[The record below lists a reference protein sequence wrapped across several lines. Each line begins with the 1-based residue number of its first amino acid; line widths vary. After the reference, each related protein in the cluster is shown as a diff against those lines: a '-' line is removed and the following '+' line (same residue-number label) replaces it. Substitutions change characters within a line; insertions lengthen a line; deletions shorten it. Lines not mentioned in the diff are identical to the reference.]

1 MNMENFKAF
10 WCAFLHWPGWTSWLK
25 WEGWKRIAH
34 WKGWTAWLKWSGWK
48 RISAWRGWK
57 KLLFPN
63 PALVIL
69 LTAVSAVG
77 LFGVFMTGREASLIA
92 YPLYC
97 LSFYALVTFAA
108 LIMKVLPESKKAM
121 ENNALIQK
129 LTSDEEISF
138 RLGLYREQI
147 INFVYGVFKLISGAI
162 HGSFWVGADGLY
174 NFVQS
179 IIQLYQI
186 LRRRK
191 VTTMKEQWKG
201 YRQCGYMMIV
211 LHLTMTGL
219 VFQMIH
225 MGEHEEYPGYM
236 IFATAAFTFY
246 KLISAFIDVAKD
258 RKNKHPVDSAVRLLD
273 LSQALYNLFV
283 LQVAL
288 LWEFGGGD
296 FAYHKLMNSLTG
308 GAVCL
313 LVCSMGIYMLWRSRR
328 DMRKLEEKEIG

>member
-1 MNMENFKAF
+1 MEKFKAF
-10 WCAFLHWPGWTSWLK
+10 WLSFLRWPGWTGWLK
-25 WEGWKRIAH
+25 WDGWKKIAA
-34 WKGWTAWLKWSGWK
+34 WPGWTAWLKWSGWK
-48 RISAWRGWK
+48 N
-57 KLLFPN
+57 LLYPH
-63 PALVIL
+63 PVLVIV
-69 LTAVSAVG
+69 LTLIAGAG
-77 LFGVFMTGREASLIA
+77 LPWVFLTGRENSMIA

-97 LSFYALVTFAA
+97 VAFYALVTLTL
-108 LIMKVLPESKKAM
+108 LIVKLVPKARKKA
-121 ENNALIQK
+121 EADPLIQK
-129 LTSDEEISF
+129 LTQNEEVSF
-138 RLGLYREQI
+138 SLGLYMEQLL
-147 INFVYGVFKLISGAI
+147 NFGYGIFKLISGAI
-162 HGSFWVGADGLY
+162 HASAWIGADGLY

-179 IIQLYQI
+179 LIQLYQI
-186 LRRRK
+186 LRRKK
-191 VTTMKEQWKG
+191 VTTMKDQWKS

-225 MGEHEEYPGYM
+225 MGEHEEYPGFM

-246 KLISAFIDVAKD
+246 KLINAFVDVAKD

-288 LWEFGGGD
+288 LWEFGAGD
-296 FAYHKLMNSLTG
+296 RAFHLLMNSLTG

-313 LVCSMGIYMLWRSRR
+313 LVCGMGIYMLWRSKR

>member
-1 MNMENFKAF
+1 MEKFKAF
-10 WCAFLHWPGWTSWLK
+10 WLSFLRWPGWTGWLK
-25 WEGWKRIAH
+25 WDGWKKIAA
-34 WKGWTAWLKWSGWK
+34 WPGWTAWLKWSGWK
-48 RISAWRGWK
+48 N
-57 KLLFPN
+57 LLYPH
-63 PALVIL
+63 PVLVIV
-69 LTAVSAVG
+69 LTLIAGAG
-77 LFGVFMTGREASLIA
+77 LPWVFLTGRENSMIA

-97 LSFYALVTFAA
+97 VAFYALVTLTL
-108 LIMKVLPESKKAM
+108 LIVKLVPKARKKA
-121 ENNALIQK
+121 EADPLIQK
-129 LTSDEEISF
+129 LTQNEEVSF
-138 RLGLYREQI
+138 SLGLYMEQLL
-147 INFVYGVFKLISGAI
+147 NFGYGIFKLISGAI
-162 HGSFWVGADGLY
+162 HASAWIGADGLY

-179 IIQLYQI
+179 LIQLYQI
-186 LRRRK
+186 LRRKK
-191 VTTMKEQWKG
+191 VTTMKDQWKS

-246 KLISAFIDVAKD
+246 KLINAFVDVAKD

-288 LWEFGGGD
+288 LWEFGAGD
-296 FAYHKLMNSLTG
+296 RAFHLLMNSLTG

-313 LVCSMGIYMLWRSRR
+313 LVCGMGIYMLWRSKR